1 MCCFARFAYGFAL
14 GRVKCWS
21 GAKSDVVGMFPLDDV
36 VVLVCGVHMCWY
48 VLPQQY
54 VDAGCDVWAVRV
66 FELMG
71 LTCLGFRPGGFN
83 AWEYAA
89 YM

>member
-1 MCCFARFAYGFAL
+1 
-14 GRVKCWS
+14 
-21 GAKSDVVGMFPLDDV
+21 MFPLDDV

-66 FELMG
+66 FGLMG
-71 LTCLGFRPGGFN
+71 LTRLGFRPGGLN
-83 AWEYAA
+83 TCEYVTSR
-89 YM
+89 MDVVHCVLQ

>member
-1 MCCFARFAYGFAL
+1 
-14 GRVKCWS
+14 
-21 GAKSDVVGMFPLDDV
+21 MFPLDDV

-66 FELMG
+66 FGLMG
-71 LTCLGFRPGGFN
+71 LTRLGFRPGGLN
-83 AWEYAA
+83 
-89 YM
+89 M

>member
-1 MCCFARFAYGFAL
+1 
-14 GRVKCWS
+14 
-21 GAKSDVVGMFPLDDV
+21 MFPLDDV

-66 FELMG
+66 FGLMG
-71 LTCLGFRPGGFN
+71 LTRLGF
-83 AWEYAA
+83 
-89 YM
+89 